1 MRSRS
6 IWKGELVLI
15 DVLIAALLLI
25 GCAFLL
31 LAAVGIVRMP
41 DIFTRMS
48 ASSKATTLGIGCMLV
63 ALALHF
69 GDPGVTT
76 KVLLVIAFFF
86 LKAPVAAHV
95 LARAA
100 YRVGTPLWKGTFVD
114 ELREYYD
121 SEDYLVRPMSE
132 DTTPGADQV
141 NDATNRGDEPT
152 GG

>member
-1 MRSRS
+1 
-6 IWKGELVLI
+6 
-15 DVLIAALLLI
+15 
-25 GCAFLL
+25 
-31 LAAVGIVRMP
+31 MP

-48 ASSKATTLGIGCMLV
+48 ASSKATTLGIGCMLI

-69 GDPGVTT
+69 QDAGVTT

-100 YRVGTPLWKGTFVD
+100 YRIGTPLWKETFVD

-121 SEDYLVRPMSE
+121 QEDYLMHRRQNIARLGEAAGTKP
-132 DTTPGADQV
+132 DK
-141 NDATNRGDEPT
+141 EPDPPPS
-152 GG
+152 G

>member
-1 MRSRS
+1 MRS
-6 IWKGELVLI
+6 IWKGEPVLI
-15 DVLIAALLLI
+15 DVIVAALLLT

-48 ASSKATTLGIGCMLV
+48 ASSKATTLGVGCLLV

-69 GDPGVTT
+69 GDAGVTT
-76 KVLLVIAFFF
+76 KSLLVIAFFF

-100 YRVGTPLWKGTFVD
+100 YRIGTPLWKGTFVD
-114 ELREYYD
+114 ELGEYYD
-121 SEDYLVRPMSE
+121 REEYLMHRRPGRDRSGE
-132 DTTPGADQV
+132 GSGEAS
-141 NDATNRGDEPT
+141 DAPDDRGPSP
-152 GG
+152 